1 MLEQGGVLLNFI
13 TQNIVE
19 GQTYAF
25 CVELTP
31 ITKET
36 VSVILGYKRCRKRK
50 FSSSVVLQVSR
61 LRRER
66 TLISYTT
73 RVTARNR

>member
-25 CVELTP
+25 CVELAP

-36 VSVILGYKRCRKRK
+36 VSVILRYKRCRKK
-50 FSSSVVLQVSR
+50 FSSSVVLQISR

-66 TLISYTT
+66 TLISYIT
-73 RVTARNR
+73 RVTARNG